1 MQVHSQSVRFPLTVD
16 SVRSILSQD
25 LNGLEISHISAE
37 ILAIM
42 FDGHSDGLSQA
53 QNMRIAELIIERLA
67 EMKDFSCVNAIHQ
80 LLEEIS
86 HH

>member
-1 MQVHSQSVRFPLTVD
+1 
-16 SVRSILSQD
+16 
-25 LNGLEISHISAE
+25 
-37 ILAIM
+37 M

-53 QNMRIAELIIERLA
+53 QNIRIAELIIERLA